1 MSLYIVN
8 IYSINDNQE
17 ETVVLVSHPIGSS
30 YSDVLKFIKDNEI
43 LIDTFLIKKSA
54 TQSEIADLTKSFDI
68 LTFDFLNLKSWTH
81 EIQRVDFLEG
91 SIQSNFKDLFFKI
104 YHYNEIRGFF
114 NRKDDPKQIAAFVL
128 EETLEQF
135 YNDNPKEIA
144 RDIVDSSSFFK
155 HPKSDRRE
163 RLDSEYDSIVF
174 LLGDIMLNIK
184 KENPDYGPEEIY
196 LVFKKGMSNILEAN
210 DLKSFKVDSW
220 GKNIKGDNFKIPFIP
235 LNIEEVNSDRLF
247 IEGIT
252 SL

>member
-1 MSLYIVN
+1 MSLYTISIYGVN
-8 IYSINDNQE
+8 NNQE
-17 ETVVLVSHPIGSS
+17 ETVVLVSRPIGSS

-114 NRKDDPKQIAAFVL
+114 NRKDDPKQIATFVL

-135 YNDNPKEIA
+135 HNNNPKEIA

-155 HPKSDRRE
+155 YPKRDRRE
-163 RLDSEYDSIVF
+163 RLDGEYDSIVF
-174 LLGDIMLNIK
+174 LLGDIMLNLK

-196 LVFKKGMSNILEAN
+196 LVFKKGISNILEAN
-210 DLKSFKVDSW
+210 DLKSFKVDSR
-220 GKNIKGDNFKIPFIP
+220 GKNIKGDSFKVPFIP
-235 LNIEEVNSDRLF
+235 LNIEEVNSDRVF
-247 IEGIT
+247 IEE
-252 SL
+252 

>member
-1 MSLYIVN
+1 MSLYTISIYGVN
-8 IYSINDNQE
+8 NNQE
-17 ETVVLVSHPIGSS
+17 ETVVLVSRPIGSS

-54 TQSEIADLTKSFDI
+54 TQSEIADLIKSFDI

-104 YHYNEIRGFF
+104 YNYNEVRGFF
-114 NRKDDPKQIAAFVL
+114 NRKDDPKQIATFVL

-135 YNDNPKEIA
+135 HNDNPKEIA
-144 RDIVDSSSFFK
+144 RNIIDSSSFFK

-235 LNIEEVNSDRLF
+235 LNIEEVDSTRLF
-247 IEGIT
+247 IEE
-252 SL
+252 